1 MVMAVMAHFFPAPA
15 ASDLY
20 CNKPSEYDRVT
31 KADTFS
37 SLVSKDLLGK
47 LHSTGDFSLIFELLL
62 SLSVQVTVPHCFS
75 FSRIFEIF

>member
-31 KADTFS
+31 KADIFS
-37 SLVSKDLLGK
+37 SLVSKELLGK
-47 LHSTGDFSLIFELLL
+47 LHLTGDFSLIFESSSFFVSSSYSAPLFFL
-62 SLSVQVTVPHCFS
+62 FS
-75 FSRIFEIF
+75 NI